1 MTSSQIS
8 VLIVED
14 ELIVAH
20 SLQARL
26 ERHGYR
32 VIALAR
38 SGDDAIAAV
47 SRSRPDLILM
57 DIRIAGDIDG
67 IAVAERIR
75 AEHDVPV
82 IFLTAYSD
90 DETLARA
97 KITEP
102 FGYIIK
108 PFETRELINNIE
120 IAVYRKRITDQL
132 AASEA
137 RFRGLFENA
146 VIGLILSGPDDEVV
160 ETNRAMLAMVGCRT
174 RTAADFPPPAI
185 DPRIREIARIEPST
199 KPVEHAITTAA
210 GERRILE
217 ITSARIPKGP
227 TSDALTARF
236 VQDVTELRR
245 YQRELEERQRG
256 LRTLFLNEESIREQE
271 RTRLSRDLHDVLG
284 QMLTALKMD
293 LHWLG
298 SHTTDDATATGAT
311 EMIGQVD
318 EMIVFTKKVC
328 SQLRDN
334 VLDVFGFAVAL
345 DEHLSQFETRTAIAV
360 DRRYDC
366 SSIGLAHDV
375 EVSLLRIIQES
386 LTNVTR
392 HAHATSVTVE
402 CGRTTTGVVWRVR
415 DDGVGFDPASSRPA
429 ESLGLIGM
437 NERAAA
443 WGGRVT
449 IVSAPGSGT
458 TVEVE
463 VPCSERGE

>member
-146 VIGLILSGPDDEVV
+146 VIGLILSGPDDEVID
-160 ETNRAMLAMVGCRT
+160 TNRAMLGMVGSQARK
-174 RTAADFPPPAI
+174 APEPAPI
-185 DPRIREIARIEPST
+185 DPRIREIARIEPSA
-199 KPVEHAITTAA
+199 KPVEHAITTAT

-298 SHTTDDATATGAT
+298 SHTTDDATATGAK

-334 VLDVFGFAVAL
+334 VLDVFGFEVAL
-345 DEHLSQFETRTAIAV
+345 DEHLSQFQTRTGISV

-366 SSIGLAHDV
+366 SSHGLARDV

-392 HAHATSVTVE
+392 HAHATTVTVE

-429 ESLGLIGM
+429 GSLGLIGM

-449 IVSAPGSGT
+449 IVSAPGNGT
-458 TVEVE
+458 AVEVE
-463 VPCSERGE
+463 VPCLERGE

>member
-1 MTSSQIS
+1 MASSQLN

-47 SRSRPDLILM
+47 SRERPDLILM
-57 DIRIAGDIDG
+57 DIMIAGDVDG

-146 VIGLILSGPDDEVV
+146 VIGLILSGPDGEVID
-160 ETNRAMLAMVGCRT
+160 TNRAMMSMVGSPSR
-174 RTAADFPPPAI
+174 RPAERVTPI
-185 DPRIREIARIEPST
+185 DPRIGEIARADPSP
-199 KPVEHAITTAA
+199 KPVEQAITTAA

-217 ITSARIPKGP
+217 ITSTKIPRGP
-227 TSDALTARF
+227 TSDGLIARF

-245 YQRELEERQRG
+245 YQRELEDRQRG
-256 LRTLFLNEESIREQE
+256 LRTLFLNEESIREHE

-298 SHTTDDATATGAT
+298 SHTSDDATATGAK

-334 VLDVFGFAVAL
+334 VLDVFGLATAL
-345 DEHLSQFETRTAIAV
+345 DEHLSQFRTRTGIEV
-360 DRRYDC
+360 DRRYD
-366 SSIGLAHDV
+366 STPLALARDV

-392 HAHATSVTVE
+392 HAHASRVTVE
-402 CGRTTTGVVWRVR
+402 CERTTSGVVWRVR
-415 DDGVGFDPASSRPA
+415 DDGVGFDSSAARPA
-429 ESLGLIGM
+429 GSLGLIGM
-437 NERAAA
+437 SERAAA

-449 IVSAPGSGT
+449 ITSVPGSGT

-463 VPCSERGE
+463 VPCSEINE